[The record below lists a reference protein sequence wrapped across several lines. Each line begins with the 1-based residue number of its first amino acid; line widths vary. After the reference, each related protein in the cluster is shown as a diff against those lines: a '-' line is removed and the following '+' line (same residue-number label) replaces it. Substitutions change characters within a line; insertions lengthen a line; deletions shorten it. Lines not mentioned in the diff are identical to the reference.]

1 MGRFEQQ
8 PKGPFYRLTSSG
20 RKRLAKEA
28 ASWNRLARAIGR
40 ILGAVAVER

>member
-8 PKGPFYRLTSSG
+8 PKGSG